1 MLTRIPFFFPI
12 VFIASFAFAQTQAP
26 VSLVGTDRGLYGL
39 AADGTVTPL
48 WTGGAIKKVLPREG
62 FSPEASYTILSD
74 RGIFYSADLQT
85 WETANQGLPVKVIKI
100 YENGKK
106 SFVKVTQDL
115 KDLARDP
122 QRPLI
127 LVTATKDA
135 VFLSRDG
142 GKTWKSLGF
151 PPAKTNG
158 IRAVAVAEL
167 PSLTVFVSHAIY
179 GVYYLEADTPGAKWT
194 TLNRGLENLETTENP
209 DEVSCFAVQPSD
221 PSAPEDQGAQVLA
234 GQSFRGRIYRLD
246 WKSKTF
252 IPLWSDGE
260 PFGTVE
266 SLSAQGRQ
274 TLQFVQENRV
284 TQIDLSELSNIPPT
298 GGPKPSTFQDRT
310 DLSDQIR
317 ALAAKLGQGVTYF
330 RSSATNPSGLS
341 ELWQINQGPSTE
353 GPYRSMAEGKRGL
366 YLPVNHTLS
375 PKLLAPYLSLIDEK
389 KLNMAVIDMKDDYG
403 RLRFTP
409 KNPAITAKGRVFNPV
424 DVETLVSTL
433 KAHGVYLVARIVV
446 FKDPELAKKDGGKY
460 AVWDGAKNIPWAGYY
475 ETKKKVEAPPSL
487 STLGPHS
494 GVPEGPSTAVQTD
507 DPVTYGAPSS
517 GSAGTSSVSSAG
529 TSGVGSAGTSS
540 SSPTGT
546 ANSASAVTP
555 TVDIQRTYYDERW
568 VDPYSEEVWDY
579 IASIA
584 QELHERGFDEIQ
596 FDYIRFPT
604 DGINLSDARYR
615 WRDPGM
621 DMESAIISFMNHV
634 RSHVSAPISIDIY
647 GANGWYRTGARTGQE
662 VEVLSRYVD
671 VICPM
676 YYPSHFEQTFLAN
689 PPEDQRPYRIYYQGI
704 RRTNHIARGKII
716 VRPYVQ
722 SFYMNVAYDRKYY
735 NADYVRKEVDGVRDA
750 GDGGLTFWNNGGRY
764 DEIPNPE
771 PVKAAQGPARPKLLD

>member
-1 MLTRIPFFFPI
+1 MRVRYFFWI
-12 VFIASFAFAQTQAP
+12 IFIATFGFAQTQPPAP
-26 VSLVGTDRGLYGL
+26 LSLVGTDRGLYSL
-39 AADGTVTPL
+39 SADGTVTPL
-48 WTGGAIKKVLPREG
+48 WTEGAIKKVLPRSPL
-62 FSPEASYTILSD
+62 SPEGSYTILSD
-74 RGIFYSADLQT
+74 RGIYYSADLQN
-85 WETANQGLPVKVIKI
+85 WESANQGLPVKVIKT

-106 SFVKVTQDL
+106 SFVRVTQDL

-122 QRPLI
+122 QRPSI
-127 LVTATKDA
+127 WVTATRDT
-135 VFLSRDG
+135 VFLTRDG

-167 PSLTVFVSHAIY
+167 PTVTVFVSHAIY

-194 TLNRGLENLETTENP
+194 ILNKGLENLETTENP
-209 DEVSCFAVQPSD
+209 DEVSCFAVQDSEPN
-221 PSAPEDQGAQVLA
+221 APEGQGAQVFA

-246 WKSKTF
+246 WKAKTF
-252 IPLWSDGE
+252 IPLWSEGDN
-260 PFGTVE
+260 FGTVD
-266 SLSAQGRQ
+266 SLSIQGK

-284 TQIDLSELSNIPPT
+284 SQVT
-298 GGPKPSTFQDRT
+298 
-310 DLSDQIR
+310 LSDGSNNPKAEDPTPIFQERSDITDHIR
-317 ALAAKLGQGVTYF
+317 ALATKIGQEVTYYQ
-330 RSSATNPSGLS
+330 SDDTNASGLS
-341 ELWQINQGPSTE
+341 ELWQVN
-353 GPYRSMAEGKRGL
+353 RSSNAPNTNRSLAEGKRGL
-366 YLPVNHTLS
+366 YLPVNHTLT

-409 KNPAITAKGRVFNPV
+409 KNPAIAAKGRVFNPV
-424 DVETLVSTL
+424 DVESLVSTL

-446 FKDPELAKKDGGKY
+446 FKDPELAKKEGGKY
-460 AVWDGAKNIPWAGYY
+460 AVWDGVNNVPWVGYY
-475 ETKKKVEAPPSL
+475 ETKKKTETPPAL
-487 STLGPHS
+487 SPSSSAGGSPSAGGSAERPS
-494 GVPEGPSTAVQTD
+494 GLPQND
-507 DPVTYGAPSS
+507 DPVAYGTSNPTSAETSNGVS
-517 GSAGTSSVSSAG
+517 NGSAAGSVNGT
-529 TSGVGSAGTSS
+529 T
-540 SSPTGT
+540 TGKT
-546 ANSASAVTP
+546 GP
-555 TVDIQRTYYDERW
+555 EIQRTYYDERW

-615 WRDPGM
+615 WKDPGM

-634 RSHVSAPISIDIY
+634 RSHVSAPISVDIY
-647 GANGWYRTGARTGQE
+647 GANGWYRTAARTGQE
-662 VEVLSRYVD
+662 VEILSRYVD

-704 RRTNHIARGKII
+704 QRTDRIARGKIV

-735 NADYVRKEVDGVRDA
+735 NADYVRKEVAGVKDA
-750 GDGGLTFWNNGGRY
+750 GNGGLTFWNNGGRY

-771 PVKAAQGPARPKLLD
+771 PIKAAHGLQKPRPLD

>member
-1 MLTRIPFFFPI
+1 MVARIRFFFWI
-12 VFIASFAFAQTQAP
+12 AFIASFGFAQTQAP
-26 VSLVGTDRGLYGL
+26 SPASLVGTDRGLYGL

-48 WTGGAIKKVLPREG
+48 WTGGAIKKLLPREG
-62 FSPEASYTILSD
+62 LSPSAQYTILSD
-74 RGIFYSADLQT
+74 RGIYYSADLQT
-85 WETANQGLPVKVIKI
+85 WESANQDLPSKVIKN

-115 KDLARDP
+115 KDLSGDP
-122 QRPLI
+122 QNPTT

-135 VFLSRDG
+135 VFLSRDR

-167 PSLTVFVSHAIY
+167 PSLTVFVSHSIY
-179 GVYYLEADTPGAKWT
+179 GVYYLEADTPGATWT
-194 TLNRGLENLETTENP
+194 SLNRGLENLETTENP
-209 DEVSCFAVQPSD
+209 DEVSCFAVQP
-221 PSAPEDQGAQVLA
+221 PEPHAPEGQGTQVFA

-252 IPLWSDGE
+252 IPLWSDGGN
-260 PFGTVE
+260 FGTVE
-266 SLSAQGRQ
+266 SLRAQGQ

-284 TQIDLSELSNIPPT
+284 FQLALPEVSNSPKM
-298 GGPKPSTFQDRT
+298 GGENPDASQERT
-310 DLSDQIR
+310 DITDQIR
-317 ALAAKLGQGVTYF
+317 ALSAKLGQEVAYYQ
-330 RSSATNPSGLS
+330 SNSTNPSGLS
-341 ELWQINQGPSTE
+341 ELWQINQSSSFQS
-353 GPYRSMAEGKRGL
+353 PYRSMVEGKRGL
-366 YLPVNHTLS
+366 YLPVNHTLT

-409 KNPAITAKGRVFNPV
+409 KNPAIAAKGRVFNPV
-424 DVETLVSTL
+424 DVESLVSTL

-446 FKDPELAKKDGGKY
+446 FKDSELAKKDGGKY
-460 AVWDGAKNIPWAGYY
+460 AIWDGAKNIPWVGYY
-475 ETKKKVEAPPSL
+475 ETKKKVETPPSL
-487 STLGPHS
+487 PSSAPNGNPGASSVGP
-494 GVPEGPSTAVQTD
+494 QTD
-507 DPVTYGAPSS
+507 DPVAYGTSNNT
-517 GSAGTSSVSSAG
+517 SAGTSNGVSNNG
-529 TSGVGSAGTSS
+529 T
-540 SSPTGT
+540 TGT
-546 ANSASAVTP
+546 ANGASAGVP
-555 TVDIQRTYYDERW
+555 TVKIQRNYYDERW

-579 IASIA
+579 ITSIA
-584 QELHERGFDEIQ
+584 QELRERGFDEIQ

-662 VEVLSRYVD
+662 VEILSHYVD

-704 RRTNHIARGKII
+704 RRTNRIARGKIV

-722 SFYMNVAYDRKYY
+722 SFYMNVAYDRRYY
-735 NADYVRKEVDGVRDA
+735 NADYVQKEVDGVRDA
-750 GDGGLTFWNNGGRY
+750 GNGGLTFWNNGGRY

-771 PVKAAQGPARPKLLD
+771 PIKAAQGPLRLKNLD